1 VIAEYFIQVKRDLSE
16 HTHLITSYSTLEKT
30 YSSKKGFIQGEV
42 IFEDESKLHFAE
54 VKDTTEERKIKYRYH
69 YMNQNDTMIFRYDNA
84 RHYPEL
90 ATFPHHK
97 HTIQNVI
104 EAKEPNLDDVLIEI
118 TSIVV
123 KNLE

>member
-1 VIAEYFIQVKRDLSE
+1 MIAEYFIQVKRDLSE
-16 HTHLITSYSTLEKT
+16 HAYLITSYSTLEKT

-69 YMNQNDTMIFRYDNA
+69 YMDKNDTMIFRYDNA

-104 EAKEPNLDDVLIEI
+104 EAKELNLNEVLAEIEA
-118 TSIVV
+118 IVMR
-123 KNLE
+123 NLK